1 MEGPPGSPGPQGE
14 SGTCPASCESLP
26 GSPGQQGVPGPAGA
40 RGLPGV
46 LGPMGPKGIM
56 GNKGDMGMPG
66 DPGMDGR
73 KGDPGEQGLCE
84 CTDGANGTDGKQGE
98 KGVKGDKGVTGA
110 QGVQGLM
117 GLKGQEG
124 SMGLMGI
131 PGPCSPAIQSAFSAS
146 LDVSFPAPNWP
157 VPFPR
162 VLVNVQGDFNPF
174 MGMYKAPINGTYVF
188 TFNLAIMERP
198 LKVGLFKN
206 FNSMVKLTEGSQQS
220 TTSYT
225 VVLHLA
231 MDDMVWLQVKDFTT
245 NGIYTGAESSS
256 TFSGYLLYPDSC
268 EVPKGRFFQPTPT
281 FKPKD
286 FNWGSDS
293 TTPTP
298 TAKP

>member
-1 MEGPPGSPGPQGE
+1 GMEGPPGSPGPQGE

-73 KGDPGEQGLCE
+73 KGDPGEQG
-84 CTDGANGTDGKQGE
+84 
-98 KGVKGDKGVTGA
+98 
-110 QGVQGLM
+110 GVQGPM

-256 TFSGYLLYPDSC
+256 TFSGYLLYPDSSHADIQT
-268 EVPKGRFFQPTPT
+268 EGLQL
-281 FKPKD
+281 
-286 FNWGSDS
+286 
-293 TTPTP
+293 
-298 TAKP
+298 